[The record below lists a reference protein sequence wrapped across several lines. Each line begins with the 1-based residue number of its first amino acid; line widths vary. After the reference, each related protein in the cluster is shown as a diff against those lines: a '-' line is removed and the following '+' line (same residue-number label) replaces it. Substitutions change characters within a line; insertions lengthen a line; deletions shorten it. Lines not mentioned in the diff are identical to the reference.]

1 MPAGQPVEVL
11 VGRRGA
17 TYGVPATYAGDAPG
31 RALTPDERSQ
41 VTRATQLVADAIAGE
56 SVGEA
61 ELNAAVELLHRLSQ
75 ESEGA
80 PRLRLAGT
88 GQIVSGSDFGYR
100 ARLA

>member
-11 VGRRGA
+11 VGRRGS
-17 TYGVPATYAGDAPG
+17 TYAVPATYDGDAPG
-31 RALTPDERSQ
+31 RSLTDDERSE
-41 VTRATQLVADAIAGE
+41 VAAATRLVADAIAGE

-61 ELNAAVELLHRLSQ
+61 ALNSAVELLHRLSR

-88 GQIVSGSDFGYR
+88 GQVVSGSDFGYR